1 MTDRFPVVGVARMAC
16 FLGLMAPSL
25 LAAARVDWFTI
36 RLPSSLL
43 DVAILVLL
51 FAATA
56 SPPLRP
62 VSRATLALVYT
73 GALLCSVAAVA
84 IAIAMFPMST
94 WPVLAALVAAVFACG
109 HLGGPYRMSVPLLLA
124 AAMVAKLMINAGG
137 WLQEIPDPFVGT
149 GGSAADPAYAAAEKR
164 YPSKRYRLIHQL
176 DGTRLRATVPHENH
190 DEIHDLVHLD
200 RPPVVVYGGS
210 RHQAVID
217 GTPWVAV
224 SMISEGFQLLDRRD
238 LETTKDVYRANPG
251 GFYFM
256 GVAWDGQRRQIIGLR
271 SDGRLYFFSYPDLT
285 LVSEHPFPLPSGDLG
300 LWSEQ
305 FNDLHLFADR
315 YLLVSEQGLPW
326 YPAGLVW
333 MDMASGA
340 ARHVKTP
347 GSPGGIVTPD
357 DGETFLVVFFGRGI
371 LERRR
376 SDDLSVL
383 WSKPVGIGYRYMAL
397 LPDRAHVAVANYLT
411 GAVEIVSVDGQARYG
426 PFQTAPRV
434 QDLAVDPQGVHLDVS
449 HSQGITRLRVDAL
462 TSPPPVRAPADWFP
476 YWLLRPAIAFTIL
489 RQGFQN
495 LGRVAVNWL
504 LVGACTVQ
512 FGRSLRGAEILV

>member
-1 MTDRFPVVGVARMAC
+1 MAC
-16 FLGLMAPSL
+16 FVALMAPSL

-43 DVAILVLL
+43 DVAILVVLS
-51 FAATA
+51 AATTTA
-56 SPPLRP
+56 RLRP
-62 VSRATLALVYT
+62 VVRAMLAVLYA
-73 GALLCSVAAVA
+73 GALLCAGAAAAISVA
-84 IAIAMFPMST
+84 MS
-94 WPVLAALVAAVFACG
+94 PLSMGLVLAALAAALAACS
-109 HLGGPYRMSVPLLLA
+109 HLRGPYRVSVPLLLV
-124 AAMVAKLMINAGG
+124 AAMSAKLVINAGG
-137 WLQEIPDPFVGT
+137 WFQEAPDPLVGT
-149 GGSAADPAYAAAEKR
+149 GRSAADPAYAAAEIR
-164 YPSKRYRLIHQL
+164 YASKRYRLIHQL

-190 DEIHDLVHLD
+190 DEIHDLVHLGAA
-200 RPPVVVYGGS
+200 PVIVYGGS
-210 RHQAVID
+210 RHQAVVD

-224 SMISEGFQLLDRRD
+224 SLLSEGFQLLDRRD
-238 LETTKDVYRANPG
+238 LETTKDVYRADPG

-256 GVAWDGQRRQIIGLR
+256 GVAWDGQRRQIAGLR
-271 SDGRLYFFSYPDLT
+271 SDGRLYVFSYPDLT
-285 LVSEHPFPLPSGDLG
+285 LVSEYPFPLPSGDLG

-305 FNDLHLFADR
+305 FNDLHLFAGR
-315 YLLVSEQGLPW
+315 YLVVSEQGLPW

-340 ARHVKTP
+340 ARHVRTP
-347 GSPGGIVTPD
+347 GSPGGIATPD

-383 WSKPVGIGYRYMAL
+383 WSRPLGIGFRYMAM

-411 GAVEIVSVDGQARYG
+411 GAIEVIGIDGRARYG

-434 QDLAVDPQGVHLDVS
+434 QDLAVDPQGAHLDVS

-462 TSPPPVRAPADWFP
+462 TSPPTPRAPADWFP
-476 YWLLRPAIAFTIL
+476 YWLLRPTIALAIV
-489 RQGFQN
+489 REGFHD

-504 LVGACTVQ
+504 LVAACVLQ
-512 FGRSLRGAEILV
+512 FRRSLRAGVRA